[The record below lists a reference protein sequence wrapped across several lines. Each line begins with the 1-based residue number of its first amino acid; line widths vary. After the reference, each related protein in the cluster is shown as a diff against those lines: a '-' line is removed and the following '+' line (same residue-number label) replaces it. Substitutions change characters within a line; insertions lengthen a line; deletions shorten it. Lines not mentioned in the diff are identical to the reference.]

1 MPKNGG
7 LPCSMTL
14 WTYDKVIQLYDSDR
28 SVNVAKGFKN
38 PTFTERANASAA
50 AKRALVERH
59 KAAPKPD
66 PAELALP
73 PGAA

>member
-1 MPKNGG
+1 M
-7 LPCSMTL
+7 
-14 WTYDKVIQLYDSDR
+14 
-28 SVNVAKGFKN
+28 NVAKGFKN